1 MGFVK
6 EFKEFAVRGNVLDMA
21 IGIII
26 GGAFGL
32 IVKSIID
39 DLIMPIVGLTG
50 KAEFQNFYVGLT
62 DTVRDGMAAYAA
74 ANDGAPMP
82 LSDARALGPV
92 LAYGNFITVAINFL
106 ILALVI
112 FVMAKAIN
120 RAKKRFEEEKKAAPE
135 KAPAADVV
143 LLGEIRDLLKQQ
155 NADL

>member
-1 MGFVK
+1 MGMIK

-32 IVKSIID
+32 IVKSLID
-39 DLIMPIVGLTG
+39 DIVMPVVGLAG

-62 DTVRDGMAAYAA
+62 ETVREGVRAYAESHG
-74 ANDGAPMP
+74 GAPMP
-82 LSDARALGPV
+82 LAEARDLGPV
-92 LAYGNFITVAINFL
+92 LAYGNFFTIAINFV
-106 ILALVI
+106 ILAFVI
-112 FVMAKAIN
+112 FMMAKTIN
-120 RAKKRFEEEKKAAPE
+120 RAKKQFEDEKKAEPA

-155 NADL
+155 QT